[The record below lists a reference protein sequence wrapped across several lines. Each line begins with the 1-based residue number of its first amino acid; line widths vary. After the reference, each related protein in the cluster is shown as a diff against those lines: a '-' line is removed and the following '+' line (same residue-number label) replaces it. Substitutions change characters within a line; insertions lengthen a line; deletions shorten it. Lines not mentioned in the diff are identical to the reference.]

1 MVKRKVSMCSKMN
14 RRNLHAEW
22 KLLVLNR
29 WCFIPFGQ
37 TWTKMNE
44 SIQGDLPIQ
53 NRYFSILHAG
63 WCILLVKFCL
73 HSEWI
78 FICSEWLWFHFLIN
92 IKDSRCRSTILRNFK
107 KTNQKRTGYVSILNG
122 GFSVLQGAS
131 LFQFFLAKSK
141 RQKKDWGLLHSSAEK
156 CWKWKEKA
164 KSRFRMETV
173 RFSWITWT
181 IHSQKM
187 KKSPTKKQ
195 RNPQNDILFHSNLV
209 QKGNVVWTREN
220 SNLFRKQVSSLL
232 LVKLERFAVERKRTE
247 NFPTKKK
254 GRNSFFWWKRK
265 KHSWKKNIE
274 NLFNQKKK
282 WRNHHSEWRFLHFT
296 GENPKIAAEKKWRNL
311 HPKKM
316 NREIS
321 IQKQKKVFSTN
332 YFWSKKHSWFANKHV
347 NFQKKWMKIHSG
359 KKSEWRKCPG
369 KKNRY
374 TFQKKFKTLL
384 KKNWMEKPPFRME
397 KSPFTFF
404 E

>member
-1 MVKRKVSMCSKMN
+1 MQKHYSK
-14 RRNLHAEW
+14 
-22 KLLVLNR
+22 
-29 WCFIPFGQ
+29 
-37 TWTKMNE
+37 
-44 SIQGDLPIQ
+44 
-53 NRYFSILHAG
+53 
-63 WCILLVKFCL
+63 KFQKDKPKKDWIRL
-73 HSEWI
+73 HSQWR
-78 FICSEWLWFHFLIN
+78 FLCVA
-92 IKDSRCRSTILRNFK
+92 RCFL
-107 KTNQKRTGYVSILNG
+107 VP
-122 GFSVLQGAS
+122 V
-131 LFQFFLAKSK
+131 FLAKSK

-274 NLFNQKKK
+274 NLFNQKKW

-311 HPKKM
+311 HPQKM

-321 IQKQKKVFSTN
+321 IQKQKKCFQLITFEVKNIHGLQTN
-332 YFWSKKHSWFANKHV
+332 MWIFKKC
-347 NFQKKWMKIHSG
+347 
-359 KKSEWRKCPG
+359 EWRSILEINQNG
-369 KKNRY
+369 ENVLEKKNRY
-374 TFQKKFKTLL
+374 TFQKSTKRFW
-384 KKNWMEKPPFRME
+384 KKIEWRNLHSEWRNLH
-397 KSPFTFF
+397 SLYWIALCRR
-404 E
+404 